1 MSGRDCTDQ
10 DPCEKTVIAN
20 TLAADWVRQRS
31 PEFSPRVGMILGSGL
46 GSLADSIAPIAHFA
60 YQDIPGFPQSHVSG
74 HAGRLVLGT
83 LSEVPVVAMQGRAHL
98 YEGWSVAQVATPVR
112 TMAQLGIELL
122 IVSNASGGI
131 NPRFRSGQIVLIDR
145 HVNLM
150 FQNSVSN
157 WDAHAGSAGVG
168 SPQRTSAIYHSCW
181 LERAEKEAIQLGF
194 SLPRGTY
201 LGTLGPN
208 YETRAEYRAF
218 ASMGADMVGMSTV
231 PETMV
236 AAQMGI
242 PSLAFSII
250 TNVAKPDAPSKT
262 EHADVL
268 AWSQAAQNQLAPLI
282 ERLLREYFSNR

>member
-1 MSGRDCTDQ
+1 MSGRDCTDRV
-10 DPCEKTVIAN
+10 PCEKTVTAN

-31 PEFSPRVGMILGSGL
+31 PEISPRVGIILGSGL
-46 GSLADSIAPIAHFA
+46 GSLAESIAPIAHFA
-60 YQDIPGFPQSHVSG
+60 YQDIPGFPRSHVSG

-98 YEGWSVAQVATPVR
+98 YEGWSVAQVTTPVR

-150 FQNSVSN
+150 FKTGVS
-157 WDAHAGSAGVG
+157 DLEARSGPAEEGV
-168 SPQRTSAIYHSCW
+168 PQRTSSIYSSGW
-181 LERAEKEAIQLGF
+181 LERAEKEAIHLGF

-236 AAQMGI
+236 AAQLGI

-268 AWSQAAQNQLAPLI
+268 DWSRAAQNQLAPLI
-282 ERLLREYFSNR
+282 QRMLHEYFSNR